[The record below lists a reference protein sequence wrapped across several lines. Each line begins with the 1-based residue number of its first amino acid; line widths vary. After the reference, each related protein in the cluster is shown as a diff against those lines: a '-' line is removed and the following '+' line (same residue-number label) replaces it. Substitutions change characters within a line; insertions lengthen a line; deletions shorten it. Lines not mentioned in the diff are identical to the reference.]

1 MNYIAFVW
9 LLLSIWLTISLYRV
23 FLKLISVDKLLWMA
37 LQWIVI
43 FIFWLILYLIFWDK
57 SLNISNIDKKSIVWI
72 VFAWIVLVL
81 NWFLIMKWFRMWFQ
95 LSTFTPAYAILWNV
109 FAVLIWLIFF
119 KEHINIYNI
128 VWLILA
134 SVAIYFL
141 SK

>member
-43 FIFWLILYLIFWDK
+43 FVFWLILYLIFWDK
-57 SLNISNIDKKSIVWI
+57 SLNISNIDKKSIIWI

-81 NWFLIMKWFRMWFQ
+81 NWFLIMKWFRMW
-95 LSTFTPAYAILWNV
+95 
-109 FAVLIWLIFF
+109 
-119 KEHINIYNI
+119 
-128 VWLILA
+128 
-134 SVAIYFL
+134 
-141 SK
+141 